1 LSEALSVEGILHQAE
16 RLEKEYDWLAA
27 AGSYEKALK
36 LLPENDLS
44 RMGEIHERLGYA
56 FYRAAFQSESNEEFR
71 RRLNQAVQ
79 SYEKSKDQYQKL
91 DESKKKGVSIRCEAM
106 IAYVGYWLAFDVHD
120 KKGLIDECW
129 RLTREC
135 LKAFEE
141 NGDAWEYGRTFNQLS
156 MSSLFGF
163 FLSWDVQSRERMLRE
178 AIELGERAVI
188 FLSTFKDPS
197 ELAGAYAK
205 TVVLGEAFANYFQ
218 GLDEKEGSL
227 EKFLNYWQKAKE
239 LSEEIAIVELLY
251 PVFGPHVS
259 FGLEGTDEALANYG
273 KALEHARKT
282 RDKFF
287 IGCALDWLVYH
298 TRWKTNATEN
308 PEERERL
315 NKAAQQYAED
325 ARHQFSQISFI
336 SPRTDY
342 AWIEAPQ
349 VEYYYESASF
359 ETNPSKKRDLLE
371 KAVEAASHLMKRAE
385 DSRYPE
391 ALFYANHVFGLVLP
405 RLAMIETNSDK
416 KKELLEKALEHR
428 REALR
433 FTEQFTPFVL
443 WNRGIELSSLAR
455 TKARLAELFDDS
467 ETKKKLFQEA
477 VMDLENALGYAAKE
491 LAYYERKGSALSL
504 FPTIARDQFV
514 HGNLLIRL
522 YEFTCNKEYL
532 RKAVGAF
539 EDTAE
544 SYKKPGNVSRVAE
557 AYWKSGQVYDTLSQ
571 HLKSAES
578 FNNASDYYDRAA
590 QNIPKLRDFYQD
602 HARYMQA
609 WSEIEKARHHHARQ
623 EYGLAEEHFEK
634 AATMHKSLKQWS
646 YMAPNYSA
654 WTQVERA
661 EELSR
666 KEQSEEAALA
676 FQQAARLFEETK
688 RSLQTELGDIEIL
701 DEKRVADNM
710 IRATD
715 LRYEYCVG
723 RIALEEAKIFDKK
736 GDHYSSSEKYDSASR
751 MFEEITKALES
762 EQDKKELKLITT
774 LSQAWAKM
782 TQAEAEESPKL
793 YVEASQLFE
802 QAKEFSPNERTR
814 MLASGHSRFCR
825 ALEKGIEF
833 ADTKDQV
840 LHDAFLQHLESAS
853 NYYVKAGF
861 RNASEYAKATKLLF
875 DAYLYMDNAQKET
888 DPETKAKLYMMADK
902 VLQTSAGSFMVA
914 EHPEKREQVLRLLEK
929 VKEERELALSLS
941 DLLHAPAIVSTTT
954 AFSTP
959 TPNQE
964 NAVGL
969 ERFENADIQVN
980 AIVYKKELKVGEDF
994 ELEIELIN
1002 AGKGSALLI
1011 KLMEVIPEGFEL
1023 KEKPETYRVEDGCL
1037 NMKGKRLQSM
1047 KTEEL
1052 KIVLRSKIQGVFRLR
1067 PRILYLD
1074 ENGRYRTHEPEPVS
1088 ITIKELG
1095 IKGWLKG

>member
-1 LSEALSVEGILHQAE
+1 
-16 RLEKEYDWLAA
+16 
-27 AGSYEKALK
+27 
-36 LLPENDLS
+36 
-44 RMGEIHERLGYA
+44 
-56 FYRAAFQSESNEEFR
+56 
-71 RRLNQAVQ
+71 
-79 SYEKSKDQYQKL
+79 
-91 DESKKKGVSIRCEAM
+91 
-106 IAYVGYWLAFDVHD
+106 
-120 KKGLIDECW
+120 
-129 RLTREC
+129 
-135 LKAFEE
+135 
-141 NGDAWEYGRTFNQLS
+141 
-156 MSSLFGF
+156 
-163 FLSWDVQSRERMLRE
+163 
-178 AIELGERAVI
+178 
-188 FLSTFKDPS
+188 
-197 ELAGAYAK
+197 
-205 TVVLGEAFANYFQ
+205 
-218 GLDEKEGSL
+218 
-227 EKFLNYWQKAKE
+227 
-239 LSEEIAIVELLY
+239 
-251 PVFGPHVS
+251 
-259 FGLEGTDEALANYG
+259 
-273 KALEHARKT
+273 
-282 RDKFF
+282 
-287 IGCALDWLVYH
+287 
-298 TRWKTNATEN
+298 
-308 PEERERL
+308 
-315 NKAAQQYAED
+315 
-325 ARHQFSQISFI
+325 
-336 SPRTDY
+336 
-342 AWIEAPQ
+342 
-349 VEYYYESASF
+349 
-359 ETNPSKKRDLLE
+359 
-371 KAVEAASHLMKRAE
+371 
-385 DSRYPE
+385 
-391 ALFYANHVFGLVLP
+391 
-405 RLAMIETNSDK
+405 
-416 KKELLEKALEHR
+416 
-428 REALR
+428 
-433 FTEQFTPFVL
+433 
-443 WNRGIELSSLAR
+443 
-455 TKARLAELFDDS
+455 
-467 ETKKKLFQEA
+467 
-477 VMDLENALGYAAKE
+477 
-491 LAYYERKGSALSL
+491 
-504 FPTIARDQFV
+504 
-514 HGNLLIRL
+514 
-522 YEFTCNKEYL
+522 
-532 RKAVGAF
+532 
-539 EDTAE
+539 
-544 SYKKPGNVSRVAE
+544 
-557 AYWKSGQVYDTLSQ
+557 
-571 HLKSAES
+571 
-578 FNNASDYYDRAA
+578 
-590 QNIPKLRDFYQD
+590 
-602 HARYMQA
+602 
-609 WSEIEKARHHHARQ
+609 
-623 EYGLAEEHFEK
+623 
-634 AATMHKSLKQWS
+634 
-646 YMAPNYSA
+646 
-654 WTQVERA
+654 
-661 EELSR
+661 
-666 KEQSEEAALA
+666 
-676 FQQAARLFEETK
+676 
-688 RSLQTELGDIEIL
+688 
-701 DEKRVADNM
+701 
-710 IRATD
+710 
-715 LRYEYCVG
+715 
-723 RIALEEAKIFDKK
+723 LEEAKIFDKK